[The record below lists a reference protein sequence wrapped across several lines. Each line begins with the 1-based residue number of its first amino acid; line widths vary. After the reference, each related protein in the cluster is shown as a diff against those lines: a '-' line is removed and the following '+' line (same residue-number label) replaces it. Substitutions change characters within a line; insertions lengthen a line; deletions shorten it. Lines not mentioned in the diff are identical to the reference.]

1 MKFLFSDREKILRCS
16 MLIFHYLKC
25 LFKTN
30 FLFELCMK
38 LLVDMHTPR
47 INSVHRKTHLKK
59 TTFSYEKNRFSL
71 GKINV
76 LN

>member
-1 MKFLFSDREKILRCS
+1 
-16 MLIFHYLKC
+16 MLIFHYLKHV
-25 LFKTN
+25 FKTSA
-30 FLFELCMK
+30 LFELCMK
-38 LLVDMHTPR
+38 LLVDMHALR

-71 GKINV
+71 GKNVV